1 MTTDIQASLPDAP
14 LSTPVLE
21 MQGITKRFHGVPA
34 LQNVNLTV
42 YPGEVHALM
51 GENGAGKSTL
61 MKILAGAYIADE
73 GEIRINGQPLRIT
86 DPGTARQ
93 AGINLI
99 YQELNVAPNLS
110 VAENIFMGSELRRG
124 QFLDREGMEREAEQV
139 LQSLG
144 ASFTPN
150 DVVSGLS
157 IAEQQQ
163 VEIARALKDK
173 SRILVMD
180 EPTAALSD
188 RETERLFEVIRKL
201 RNDGIAIIYISHR
214 MEEVYALADRV
225 SVLRDGEYIGSLNR
239 DEISPERLVQMMV
252 GRAMQDF
259 YEHQRQTNPG
269 PVVLEVRNISDGR
282 KVEPANLKLHAGEI
296 VGLAGLVGA
305 GRTELSRLIFG
316 ADPKI
321 SGEVFLNGIKL
332 DIRSPSDAI
341 AAGIGYV
348 PEDRK
353 DQGLFLEM
361 SARKNIALNTLKQDA
376 KAGVINWGSVSKLAT
391 EAVKNFNIR
400 LANLEIRA
408 VDLSGGNQQKLLLA
422 RWLAIKPRV
431 LLLDEPTRG
440 VDIGAKSEIYRIISD
455 LASQGIAVLM
465 VSSELPEIVGMSDR
479 VLVMREGRLVGEL
492 DGSTGRQITQENIMA
507 YATGASEVA
516 AS

>member
-1 MTTDIQASLPDAP
+1 MTTDIQASFPDAP
-14 LSTPVLE
+14 IATPVLE
-21 MQGITKRFHGVPA
+21 MRGITKKFHGVPA
-34 LQNVNLTV
+34 LRNVNLTI

-73 GEIRINGQPLRIT
+73 GEIRLNGQPLKIT

-99 YQELNVAPNLS
+99 YQELNVAPNLT
-110 VAENIFMGSELRRG
+110 VAENMFMGSELQRG
-124 QFLDREGMEREAEQV
+124 QFLDREGMKQEAEQV

-144 ASFTPN
+144 ASFAPN
-150 DVVSGLS
+150 DVVSSLS

-188 RETERLFEVIRKL
+188 RETEHLFEVIRRL
-201 RNDGIAIIYISHR
+201 RDNGIAIIYISHR
-214 MEEVYALADRV
+214 MEEIYALANRV

-239 DEISPERLVQMMV
+239 DEITPERLVQMMV
-252 GRAMQDF
+252 GRSMQDF
-259 YEHQRQTNPG
+259 YEHQRQNKPG
-269 PVVLEVRNISDGR
+269 PVVLEVRNLSDGR
-282 KVEPANLKLHAGEI
+282 KVQPASFQIHAGEV

-316 ADPKI
+316 ADSKV
-321 SGEVFLNGIKL
+321 SGEVFMDGKKL
-332 DIRSPSDAI
+332 DINSPGDAI

-361 SARKNIALNTLKQDA
+361 SANKNIILNTLNKHA
-376 KAGVINWGSVSKLAT
+376 KAGVINWGTAGKIAS
-391 EAVKNFNIR
+391 EAVENFSIR

-422 RWLAIKPRV
+422 RWIAINPRV
-431 LLLDEPTRG
+431 LMLDEPTRG

-455 LASQGIAVLM
+455 LAAQGMAILM

-479 VLVMREGRLVGEL
+479 VLVMREGQLVGEL
-492 DGSTGRQITQENIMA
+492 GGSTGQEITQENIMA

-516 AS
+516 GL